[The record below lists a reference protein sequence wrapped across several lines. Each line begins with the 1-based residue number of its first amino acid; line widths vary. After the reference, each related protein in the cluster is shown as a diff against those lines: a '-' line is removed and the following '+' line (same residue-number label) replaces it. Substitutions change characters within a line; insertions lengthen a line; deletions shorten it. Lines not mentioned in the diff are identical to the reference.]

1 MHATG
6 RYKTLNLVFG
16 AFPFIGAVLIY
27 KMREDSGF
35 IQSWL
40 SIVRDLSSIISLCHN
55 PKVYRSPLVLEM
67 LSCYKLYS
75 VRQTFIINVI

>member
-1 MHATG
+1 MSIGSVFAGWVMHITG

-27 KMREDSGF
+27 RMKEDSGP

-40 SIVRDLSSIISLCHN
+40 SIVRYSSFYHFTI
-55 PKVYRSPLVLEM
+55 
-67 LSCYKLYS
+67 
-75 VRQTFIINVI
+75 